1 MIVIPAIDLKAGRC
15 VRLSQGDFNRV
26 DAYGKDPVAMAL
38 FWKEKG
44 AERLHVVDL
53 DGSLE
58 GQPKQKDIIAEIIS
72 QTGLLT
78 EVGGGI
84 RNMKS
89 VEEYLKGGVRWVIL
103 GTAAFKDPSFVKEAC
118 KQFPGQIILGIDA
131 SEGTVAVNGWTK
143 KTGET
148 PADLALR
155 FAADNLAAVIY
166 TDILRDGMESGLN
179 REATVALAKAVRIPV
194 IASGGV
200 AGLGDIEQLLP
211 LEKSGIIGVIVGKA
225 LYTGALSLSE
235 AIECTKTKI
244 V

>member
-26 DAYGKDPVAMAL
+26 DAYGKDPVAMAS

-44 AERLHVVDL
+44 AERLHIVDL

-89 VEEYLKGGVRWVIL
+89 VEEYLKRGVRWVIL
-103 GTAAFKDPSFVKEAC
+103 GTAALKDPFFVKEAC
-118 KQFPGQIILGIDA
+118 RQFPDQVILGIDA
-131 SEGTVAVNGWTK
+131 SEGRVAVNGWTK
-143 KTGET
+143 KTEET

-155 FAADNLAAVIY
+155 FAADNPAAVIY

-179 REATVALAKAVRIPV
+179 REATVALARAVGIPV

-200 AGLGDIEQLLP
+200 AGLSDIEQLLP
-211 LEKSGIIGVIVGKA
+211 LEKYGIIGVVVGKA
-225 LYTGALSLSE
+225 LYTGALSLSD
-235 AIECTKTKI
+235 AIERTKTKI